1 MKPSLPQGNN
11 EQTLPGKLNGSRG
24 AEESAKPKFFP
35 QPGYVL
41 HYITKAAQTP
51 TQTQTPY
58 RKHTPEQQKD
68 GTCTAHFSC
77 RNYCTGD
84 RAGGQGAG
92 KGAKRRLRTD
102 AAARVWHCMSVSS
115 TSRQTQAFPGL
126 QPQVLPCKIKNT

>member
-84 RAGGQGAG
+84 RAGGAG
-92 KGAKRRLRTD
+92 CRERCKT
-102 AAARVWHCMSVSS
+102 AAPHGCCCAGMALHVSKQHVEADTSNSRAATTSV
-115 TSRQTQAFPGL
+115 AM
-126 QPQVLPCKIKNT
+126 